1 MHSLGHTRFTFG
13 LLQLLVAAVCSF
25 CSLGWGACTTRNT
38 GTSSTDI
45 TIYSKGDCSG
55 FPLTFPRGSLAC
67 TLGEANCDGQ
77 PYNFTIKCLNNG
89 GGYGIL
95 VPSVRFTQVPCNSV
109 CTGMGSYR
117 VYFDYTTCDTQAE
130 ADSVSC
136 LNAGNLWLD
145 GACRDEQ
152 WVCENSGGTWQ
163 DGQCITCND
172 HVAMP
177 DKCEELW
184 KSGYNVDGDGNPGG
198 GGYWAITTYE
208 CFYDSC
214 AMSLNCQ
221 EKSSFPAGNLT
232 CADFQDTSGTPGRC
246 VGVMG
251 YSCIIQCGNGSTI
264 DCECDGHCERAMNN
278 PACACASSSSTPHSS
293 SSGGGSSSSGG
304 TSSGETSSGS
314 SSDSGGTSS
323 GGGGGSSGSGGDW
336 EYNYYPHLD
345 TLVRNSKSMVGYLS
359 DIDRQI
365 AALNFQQQ
373 SGDNSAAIVAAV
385 AEGTDAQIAT
395 KDTLH
400 SMHGTLNRIDSALNQ
415 EVETEDYSGWISS
428 ASNMVNTLYSMA
440 ADTSHTLV
448 SVDSVK
454 ADTSTFKSK
463 YSGLFI
469 SNVYTREGCYTFTI
483 KDSGLMGKIGKT
495 FKLGASLDFG
505 SVGGFDLCAILR
517 GLVRACGAI
526 LCLLITIK
534 AYRSAFSSSDG

>member
-1 MHSLGHTRFTFG
+1 MHSVGHTRRTFG
-13 LLQLLVAAVCSF
+13 LLQLLVAAVCAF
-25 CSLGWGACTTRNT
+25 CSMGWGACYRFDTSLNERTMCYS
-38 GTSSTDI
+38 GTSCTSQSPRCTCEHPSPPSVQCGSGRI
-45 TIYSKGDCSG
+45 MAGSVRPAPFTVGSICSG
-55 FPLTFPRGSLAC
+55 TSTCLGGFPTYNYEYFCCDTRVQADSLA
-67 TLGEANCDGQ
+67 
-77 PYNFTIKCLNNG
+77 CLNNG
-89 GGYGIL
+89 
-95 VPSVRFTQVPCNSV
+95 
-109 CTGMGSYR
+109 
-117 VYFDYTTCDTQAE
+117 
-130 ADSVSC
+130 
-136 LNAGNLWLD
+136 NLWID
-145 GACRDEQ
+145 GECWDEQ
-152 WVCENSGGTWQ
+152 RVCENDGGQWV
-163 DGQCITCND
+163 DGQCVPRCND
-172 HVAMP
+172 HISMP
-177 DKCEELW
+177 DKCEEIW

-221 EKSSFPAGNLT
+221 EKSSFPAGNLS
-232 CADFQDTSGTPGRC
+232 CDDFQDTSGTPGRC

-251 YSCIIQCGNGSTI
+251 YNCIIQCGNGSTI
-264 DCECDGHCERAMNN
+264 NCECDGDCQKAINN

-314 SSDSGGTSS
+314 SSDSGETSS
-323 GGGGGSSGSGGDW
+323 GSGGGSSGSGGGDW
-336 EYNYYPHLD
+336 EYNYTEDIWHIRKN
-345 TLVRNSKSMVGYLS
+345 TESVVGYLS

-373 SGDNSAAIVAAV
+373 SGENSAAVVAAV
-385 AEGTDAQIAT
+385 AEGTDAQNAT

-428 ASNMVNTLYSMA
+428 ASNMANTLYSMA

-448 SVDSVK
+448 SIDSVK
-454 ADTSTFKSK
+454 ADTSNFKSK

-483 KDSGLMGKIGKT
+483 KESGFIGMVGKT

-517 GLVRACGAI
+517 GVVRACGAL

>member
-1 MHSLGHTRFTFG
+1 MHSVGHTRFTFG
-13 LLQLLVAAVCSF
+13 LLQLLVAAVCAF
-25 CSLGWGACTTRNT
+25 CSLGWADCRLVQSNYTRGWCKSGCNLPSTACEDSGILSATCGSNLGYAKFLRN
-38 GTSSTDI
+38 S
-45 TIYSKGDCSG
+45 C
-55 FPLTFPRGSLAC
+55 C
-67 TLGEANCDGQ
+67 
-77 PYNFTIKCLNNG
+77 
-89 GGYGIL
+89 GYG
-95 VPSVRFTQVPCNSV
+95 N
-109 CTGMGSYR
+109 
-117 VYFDYTTCDTQAE
+117 TTCAYYDVYCCSNQTE
-130 ADSVSC
+130 TDSLIC
-136 LNAGNLWLD
+136 LQSGNLWIN
-145 GACRDEQ
+145 GECWDEQ
-152 WVCENSGGTWQ
+152 RVCENDGGQWV
-163 DGQCITCND
+163 DGECKPACND
-172 HVAMP
+172 HVSMP
-177 DKCEELW
+177 DKCEEIW

-221 EKSSFPAGNLT
+221 EKSSFPAGNLS
-232 CADFQDTSGTPGRC
+232 CDDFQDTTGSPGRC

-251 YSCIIQCGNGSTI
+251 YNCIIQCGNGSTI
-264 DCECDGHCERAMNN
+264 NCECDGECERAVKN

-293 SSGGGSSSSGG
+293 SSGGGSSSSGE
-304 TSSGETSSGS
+304 TSSSDSGETSSNSGETSSGS
-314 SSDSGGTSS
+314 A
-323 GGGGGSSGSGGDW
+323 GGSSGSVGGDW
-336 EYNYYPHLD
+336 EYNYTEDIWHIRKN
-345 TLVRNSKSMVGYLS
+345 TESVVGYLS

-373 SGDNSAAIVAAV
+373 SGDNSAAVAAAV
-385 AEGTDAQIAT
+385 AEGTDAQNAT

-400 SMHGTLNRIDSALNQ
+400 SVHGTLDRIDSALNQ

-428 ASNMVNTLYSMA
+428 ASQWANNLYSMA

-448 SVDSVK
+448 SVDSMK
-454 ADTSTFKSK
+454 ADTSNFKSK

-483 KDSGLMGKIGKT
+483 KDSGFMGKIGKT

>member
-1 MHSLGHTRFTFG
+1 MHSVGHTRFTFG
-13 LLQLLVAAVCSF
+13 LLQLLVAAVCAF
-25 CSLGWGACTTRNT
+25 CSLGWGACTSGSYSQTIGMLSDFNCGNGSAGCYTSCDECSCKSTVKNGSYYFSGATLSVKRPSCLTSCSSCRCT
-38 GTSSTDI
+38 GYSEC
-45 TIYSKGDCSG
+45 IYSVRCS
-55 FPLTFPRGSLAC
+55 S
-67 TLGEANCDGQ
+67 
-77 PYNFTIKCLNNG
+77 
-89 GGYGIL
+89 
-95 VPSVRFTQVPCNSV
+95 
-109 CTGMGSYR
+109 
-117 VYFDYTTCDTQAE
+117 QAE
-130 ADSVSC
+130 ADSVAC
-136 LNAGNLWLD
+136 LNAGNLWID
-145 GACRDEQ
+145 GSCCDEQ
-152 WVCENSGGTWQ
+152 CVCENDGGQWV
-163 DGQCITCND
+163 DGECRPACND

-221 EKSSFPAGNLT
+221 EKSSFPAGNLS
-232 CADFQDTSGTPGRC
+232 CDDFLDTSGTPGRC

-251 YSCIIQCGNGSTI
+251 YNCIIQCGNGSTI
-264 DCECDGHCERAMNN
+264 NCECDGQCERSVNN

-293 SSGGGSSSSGG
+293 SSGGGSSSGG

-314 SSDSGGTSS
+314 SSDSGEISS
-323 GGGGGSSGSGGDW
+323 GSGGGSSGSGGGDDW
-336 EYNYYPHLD
+336 EYNYSEVLSHIRKN
-345 TLVRNSKSMVGYLS
+345 TESTVGYLS

-373 SGDNSAAIVAAV
+373 SGDNSVAVAAAV
-385 AEGTDAQIAT
+385 AEGTAAQNAT

-400 SMHGTLNRIDSALNQ
+400 SLHGTLDRIDSALNQ
-415 EVETEDYSGWISS
+415 EVDTEDYSGWISS
-428 ASNMVNTLYSMA
+428 ASNMANTLYSMA
-440 ADTSHTLV
+440 ADTSYTLV
-448 SVDSVK
+448 SVDSMK

-483 KDSGLMGKIGKT
+483 KDSGLMGRIGRT

>member
-1 MHSLGHTRFTFG
+1 
-13 LLQLLVAAVCSF
+13 
-25 CSLGWGACTTRNT
+25 
-38 GTSSTDI
+38 
-45 TIYSKGDCSG
+45 
-55 FPLTFPRGSLAC
+55 
-67 TLGEANCDGQ
+67 
-77 PYNFTIKCLNNG
+77 
-89 GGYGIL
+89 
-95 VPSVRFTQVPCNSV
+95 
-109 CTGMGSYR
+109 
-117 VYFDYTTCDTQAE
+117 
-130 ADSVSC
+130 
-136 LNAGNLWLD
+136 
-145 GACRDEQ
+145 
-152 WVCENSGGTWQ
+152 
-163 DGQCITCND
+163 
-172 HVAMP
+172 MP
-177 DKCEELW
+177 DKCEEIW

-221 EKSSFPAGNLT
+221 EKSSFPAGNLS
-232 CADFQDTSGTPGRC
+232 CDDFQDTSGTPGRC

-251 YSCIIQCGNGSTI
+251 YNCIIQCGNGSTI
-264 DCECDGHCERAMNN
+264 NCECDGECQKAINN

-293 SSGGGSSSSGG
+293 SSGGGSSSGG
-304 TSSGETSSGS
+304 ISSGETSSGS
-314 SSDSGGTSS
+314 SSDSGETSS
-323 GGGGGSSGSGGDW
+323 GSGGGSSGSGGGDW
-336 EYNYYPHLD
+336 EYNYTEDIWHIRKN
-345 TLVRNSKSMVGYLS
+345 TESVVGYLS

-373 SGDNSAAIVAAV
+373 SGDNSAAVVAAV
-385 AEGTDAQIAT
+385 AEGTDAQNAT

-428 ASNMVNTLYSMA
+428 ASQWATNLYSQA
-440 ADTSHTLV
+440 ADTSHILV
-448 SVDSVK
+448 SIDSVK
-454 ADTSTFKSK
+454 ADTSNFKSK

-483 KDSGLMGKIGKT
+483 KESGFIGMVGKT